1 MQPVTLITGASVGIG
16 AALAREFCARGHD
29 CVLVARRAALL
40 EALAD
45 ELAKAHGRRPH
56 VLAIDLLAAN
66 ATEQIASEL
75 KARELEPAIVINNA
89 GFGLL
94 GRASEL
100 DHARQLAMIDLN
112 VRVLTDLSLRFVDS
126 LERHRGGIINLA
138 SVAAFFPGPAM
149 AVYYAG
155 KAYVLSF
162 SEALNQ
168 EFKPRG
174 IKVMAVCP
182 GPVPTEF
189 QAVAGITQD
198 TPALLTISAERVAR
212 ETYDGFMAGKRL
224 VVPGLGNKMSALAP
238 RVLPRGLT
246 LALVNLFQ
254 MKARMRKT

>member
-1 MQPVTLITGASVGIG
+1 
-16 AALAREFCARGHD
+16 
-29 CVLVARRAALL
+29 VLVARRAALL